1 MTVPT
6 RGKAPTFNIYLLYHN
21 ITLPKSQPIS
31 AAKREAHADGENGTW
46 RFDVPVLKWRKRQK
60 GDEKMELKTQVHNI
74 PPLYDEKSR
83 VLILGSFP
91 SVKSRE
97 AAFFYAHPQN
107 RFWPTLAA
115 VLARKRRRRSKR
127 RKRWSCA
134 AASPCGTPSA
144 HARSWDRRMRASR
157 TLCRTI
163 CPSFW
168 MRRTFRP
175 SSATAARPTPA
186 IKILPREARARGR
199 PDSLHLAGQRA
210 LDEGKAYRSV
220 GRSAETVSFLTRR

>member
-97 AAFFYAHPQN
+97 AAFST
-107 RFWPTLAA
+107 RT
-115 VLARKRRRRSKR
+115 RRTASGRRS
-127 RKRWSCA
+127 
-134 AASPCGTPSA
+134 P
-144 HARSWDRRMRASR
+144 
-157 TLCRTI
+157 L
-163 CPSFW
+163 F
-168 MRRTFRP
+168 
-175 SSATAARPTPA
+175 
-186 IKILPREARARGR
+186 
-199 PDSLHLAGQRA
+199 
-210 LDEGKAYRSV
+210 
-220 GRSAETVSFLTRR
+220 